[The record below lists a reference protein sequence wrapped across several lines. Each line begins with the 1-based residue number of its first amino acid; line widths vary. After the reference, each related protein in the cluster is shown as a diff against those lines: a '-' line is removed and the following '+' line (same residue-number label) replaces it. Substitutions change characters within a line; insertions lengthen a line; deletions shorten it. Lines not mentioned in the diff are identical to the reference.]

1 MHTNDPIEA
10 PRCCLRATPI
20 LVGCDVPRF
29 ASRVYGTSRGIIAAM
44 SPLSPVMNVCLFLQ
58 QDRTLY
64 DGMVIVMEDEDG
76 EPIACN
82 TLFSP
87 SIFHVQNYPEWVP
100 SSFKLI
106 TRRTCGAGE
115 QINTAPIILK
125 LAKWDFKS
133 YKDRAA
139 ELQTRVEHWL

>member
-76 EPIACN
+76 E
-82 TLFSP
+82 
-87 SIFHVQNYPEWVP
+87 
-100 SSFKLI
+100 
-106 TRRTCGAGE
+106 